1 MTSPEVERAV
11 FGAHTER
18 QVGRA
23 VLESAS
29 PGFQPGAK
37 PSQLPTQRKKPG
49 VAVTPGFDDSREVEL
64 DHVSQAQGMHGAGI
78 RRLTDEGPRISAFGD
93 T

>member
-11 FGAHTER
+11 FGAHAER
-18 QVGRA
+18 QVGQA

-29 PGFQPGAK
+29 AAFQAAAK
-37 PSQLPTQRKKPG
+37 PPQLPTQQKKPG

-64 DHVSQAQGMHGAGI
+64 DQVSQAQGMHGEGI